1 MFQMFSR
8 KSDIILKHLCSFLFE
23 KMPAS
28 NQEPG
33 IFLWLLLE
41 GERGKVGVG
50 LKPLACA
57 TGCDG
62 GTGEGCKE
70 PGEEFD
76 NLFPIFQ
83 NGLHVV
89 STFFSGLMM
98 VKKGER
104 GRRRGFNS
112 RLLDLLRRDG
122 LLLGYSPLPVTLPL
136 SRVAGMA

>member
-8 KSDIILKHLCSFLFE
+8 KSDIILKHLYSFLFE

-33 IFLWLLLE
+33 IFLWLRHLGGGTVNDYQIDRSHGRL
-41 GERGKVGVG
+41 G

-89 STFFSGLMM
+89 STFF
-98 VKKGER
+98 
-104 GRRRGFNS
+104 
-112 RLLDLLRRDG
+112 
-122 LLLGYSPLPVTLPL
+122 
-136 SRVAGMA
+136 

>member
-41 GERGKVGVG
+41 VCDGEVARHLGGGTVNDYQIDRSHGRLG

-89 STFFSGLMM
+89 SAFLVG
-98 VKKGER
+98 
-104 GRRRGFNS
+104 
-112 RLLDLLRRDG
+112 
-122 LLLGYSPLPVTLPL
+122 
-136 SRVAGMA
+136 